1 MNSQTDHPA
10 ISNRW
15 VKPVSVFAF
24 IFGLMTVF
32 SGGSVL
38 FGPAEAR
45 EWAGSYIQF
54 VVWFN
59 FLGGFAYV
67 LAAIG
72 LWQRKRWAANLT
84 SLITAA
90 TAAAA
95 LGFTVVVLRGGAY
108 EMRTVVAL
116 GFRFAFW
123 AAIAVLAHRTMRKI

>member
-1 MNSQTDHPA
+1 
-10 ISNRW
+10 
-15 VKPVSVFAF
+15 VFAF

-32 SGGSVL
+32 SGESVL

-59 FLGGFAYV
+59 FLEGFAYV

-72 LWQRKRWAANLT
+72 LWQVKRWAANLT
-84 SLITAA
+84 TLITAA

-95 LGFTVVVLRGGAY
+95 LGFTVVVLRSGAY
-108 EMRTVVAL
+108 EMRTVGAL

-123 AAIAVLAHRTMRKI
+123 TEIAVLAHRTMRKI